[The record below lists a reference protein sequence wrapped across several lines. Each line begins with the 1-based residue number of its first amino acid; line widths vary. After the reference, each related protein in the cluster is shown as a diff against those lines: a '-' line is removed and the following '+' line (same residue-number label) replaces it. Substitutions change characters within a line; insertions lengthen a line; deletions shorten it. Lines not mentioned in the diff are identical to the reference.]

1 MYLTKLIFTDKS
13 VDMINGKNVYHL
25 EFRDMFMT
33 RPKYSVS
40 QGSVVSVSPGAV
52 VLDIAPGFPSPSS
65 IFTEWSQGRYLKK
78 YDNTNKLDP
87 QIIHTNND
95 QIAWGYRNPNYL
107 RPVEDANVPGRWTL
121 YLNSSSQLAPYSPG
135 DYIGIKSKSE
145 GHIYWFSEGNDLVF
159 RNIRWRNSSR
169 GLVRGGF
176 SNLGLYGCRIERED
190 PINGQAPCMSTP
202 SGGPQ
207 MNQNGDN
214 VSTNMV
220 VEDCFIDSP
229 GDDNIAF
236 FNVNGGRVKNT
247 IVRNGFARGILAT
260 ELASKICLDNVVLEN
275 AYILDEPIS
284 MSHWN
289 TNDAIAAGGAYN
301 NDCVIVLDV
310 STVVDQHLW
319 SVYPNPVKGFI
330 QVEIPNNSV
339 RNFQFKLYNIY
350 GQLVLE
356 RQDSTGDNIRKID
369 VSKIAAGNYV
379 LEISHKED
387 IVKRK
392 IVIQ

>member
-1 MYLTKLIFTDKS
+1 
-13 VDMINGKNVYHL
+13 
-25 EFRDMFMT
+25 
-33 RPKYSVS
+33 
-40 QGSVVSVSPGAV
+40 
-52 VLDIAPGFPSPSS
+52 
-65 IFTEWSQGRYLKK
+65 
-78 YDNTNKLDP
+78 
-87 QIIHTNND
+87 
-95 QIAWGYRNPNYL
+95 
-107 RPVEDANVPGRWTL
+107 
-121 YLNSSSQLAPYSPG
+121 LAPYSPG

-145 GHIYWFSEGNDLVF
+145 GHIYWFSGGNDLIF

-176 SNLGLYGCRIERED
+176 SNVGLYGCRIERED
-190 PINGQAPCMSTP
+190 PINGQAPCMSSP

-260 ELASKICLDNVVLEN
+260 EFASNICLDNVVLEN

-289 TNDAIAAGGAYN
+289 TNDAIAAGGAFN
-301 NDCVIVLDV
+301 NDCVNVLDV
-310 STVVDQHLW
+310 STVVDQPLW

-350 GQLVLE
+350 GQVVLE
-356 RQDSTGDNIRKID
+356 RQDRTGENIRKID
-369 VSKIAAGNYV
+369 VRKIAAGIYV
-379 LEISHKED
+379 LEISLKED